1 LLVIAQTVGALP
13 HLTALGMPRVLVLQ
27 CLKLLQIL
35 RELLKQL
42 ARFRTSAMLE
52 LLQYLDVVAG
62 MPSIAV

>member
-1 LLVIAQTVGALP
+1 
-13 HLTALGMPRVLVLQ
+13 MPRVLVLQ

-52 LLQYLDVVAG
+52 LLQYLGVVAG